1 MNILITRHDKIG
13 DFITMLPVCKVLKE
27 QTNHK
32 IVMLVAKVNVALA
45 KELDFIDD
53 VIEYTNDSKALTKTI
68 KAHNFDVSIS
78 GYIDTTLGKVL
89 FKSRIPKR
97 IAPATKIAQIF
108 FNKRVK
114 QRRSEVKMREFEYN
128 LELLKAFDKGLI
140 LDFER
145 PLLNNSNMHSQAGA
159 WEREEEKAVGSV
171 TPNNFII
178 FHAGFGGSSDGN
190 LSLDDYLRLAKRASN
205 YTNVV
210 FSFGPDDGESK
221 AYIEKHLNFS
231 ATIRDDFKSLIEFTY
246 FISQSK
252 LFVSTSTG
260 PMHLAGMTNTPT
272 LSFFGAN
279 LFASA
284 KRWGTISDEALQH
297 NFTVGADYGGEVYDK
312 IERALVEIINAK

>member
-1 MNILITRHDKIG
+1 MNILVTRHDKIG
-13 DFITMLPVCKVLKE
+13 DFVTMLPVCKVLKE
-27 QTNHK
+27 QTEHK
-32 IVMLVAKVNVALA
+32 VVMLVAKVNVALA
-45 KELDFIDD
+45 RELDFVDD
-53 VIEYTNDSKALTKTI
+53 VIEYTTDSKSLI
-68 KAHNFDVSIS
+68 KEIKSHNFDVSIS

-89 FKSRIPKR
+89 FKSGIPQR

-128 LELLKAFDKGLI
+128 LQLLKAFNKTL
-140 LDFER
+140 LLEFQK
-145 PLLNNSNMHSQAGA
+145 PLL
-159 WEREEEKAVGSV
+159 AVGSISSNENSNRHSQSNTCGREDFV
-171 TPNNFII
+171 I

-190 LSLDDYLRLAKRASN
+190 LTLDDYLRLAKKASN
-205 YTNVV
+205 YTNVDI
-210 FSFGPDDGESK
+210 SFGPDDKESK

-231 ATIRDDFKSLIEFTY
+231 ATIRDDFKSLMEFTL
-246 FISQSK
+246 FIAKSK

-284 KRWGTISDEALQH
+284 KRWGTISNEELQH
-297 NFTVGADYGGEVYDK
+297 NFTVGENYGSEVYSK
-312 IERALVEIINAK
+312 IEKKLVDILNEI

>member
-1 MNILITRHDKIG
+1 MNILVTRHDKIG
-13 DFITMLPVCKVLKE
+13 DFVTMLPVCKVLKE

-32 IVMLVAKVNVALA
+32 VVMLVAKVNVNLA

-53 VIEYTNDSKALTKTI
+53 VIEYTTDSKALIKTI
-68 KAHNFDVSIS
+68 KSYDFAVSIS
-78 GYIDTTLGKVL
+78 GYIDTNLGKVL

-128 LELLKAFDKGLI
+128 LQLLKAFDENLVLEFQK
-140 LDFER
+140 
-145 PLLNNSNMHSQAGA
+145 PLLTVGSISSNKNSNIHSQAGT
-159 WEREEEKAVGSV
+159 WKQED
-171 TPNNFII
+171 FII
-178 FHAGFGGSSDGN
+178 FHVGFGGSSDGN
-190 LSLDDYLRLAKRASN
+190 LTLDDYLKLAKRASN

-221 AYIEKHLNFS
+221 AYIKKHLNFN
-231 ATIRDDFKSLIEFTY
+231 ATIRDDFKNLVEFTH
-246 FISQSK
+246 FIAKSK
-252 LFVSTSTG
+252 LFISTSTG

-272 LSFFGAN
+272 LSFFGDN

-284 KRWGTISDEALQH
+284 KRWGTISDESLQH
-297 NFTVGADYGGEVYDK
+297 NFTVEADYGGEVYDE
-312 IERALVEIINAK
+312 IEKELIGILNEI